1 MTKSILEILTEIRPD
16 AKFKT
21 SNNFIEDGY
30 LDSLDVIILVSELEK
45 HYNISISGENITAE
59 NFLNLSTITAFIEQL
74 AQE

>member
-1 MTKSILEILTEIRPD
+1 MTKSILEILTEIWPD
-16 AKFKT
+16 PKFKT

-45 HYNISISGENITAE
+45 HFNISISGENITAE

>member
-1 MTKSILEILTEIRPD
+1 MTKSILEILTEIWPD
-16 AKFKT
+16 PKFKT

-45 HYNISISGENITAE
+45 HFNISISGENITAE

-74 AQE
+74 A